1 MLGAHINYGVEPND
15 KDSKFKAD
23 DQGRIS
29 KSKNFFAQ
37 GYTPV

>member
-15 KDSKFKAD
+15 KDSKFKVV

-29 KSKNFFAQ
+29 KSKKIFAQ
-37 GYTPV
+37 GCTPI